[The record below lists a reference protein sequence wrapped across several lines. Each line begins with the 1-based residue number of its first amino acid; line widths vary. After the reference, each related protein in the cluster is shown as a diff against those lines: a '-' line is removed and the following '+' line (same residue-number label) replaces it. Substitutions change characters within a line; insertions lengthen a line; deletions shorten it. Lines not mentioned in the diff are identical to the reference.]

1 MNGFG
6 DVVPALTS
14 LEVCLP
20 EALPDDLLEG
30 KRAGGRNAF
39 TAFHTR
45 GVRVVVTFSPKLG
58 TRELIGEPTWRCW
71 PADSAH
77 WYSIG
82 LLRPWVSES
91 LPPDECERRITAHF
105 EAGAHREYRE
115 PNKTDPR
122 RWQFD
127 DGSAVPL
134 GGKATLQGSAAW
146 RIWGLR
152 GYWLLPDGGA
162 RDRDGSLVPEA
173 SLAQIAKEE
182 LLPWPGAAL
191 DWRPSEAD
199 AECWFRPLDQDT
211 TAALLRLQVGLR
223 AQPARPQGRGPQGRQ
238 GRQGEQGGGR
248 KTDTRVGRVV
258 WHLAPTGPRAMV
270 VVGHAQ
276 WGGGT
281 VTDCTVQERAAAQG
295 AADGGRAR
303 GDLRRAAPSSRGG
316 AADCRRPRARLARPR
331 LQRAARRG
339 VVPAEPAA
347 ERPSSGRRDR
357 RFAVRLGCGCQAPA
371 ARHR

>member
-1 MNGFG
+1 MPVAAPPLPAAFRVGGRPVLGFLIHRYDLFDLGETELVFGPPCTSKQLGVRRLFVDAVEAAMNGLFG

-58 TRELIGEPTWRCW
+58 TRELTCLGEPTWRCW

-82 LLRPWVSES
+82 LLRPWFSES

-134 GGKATLQGSAAW
+134 GGKTRLPGSAW

-152 GYWLLPDGGA
+152 GYRLLPDGGA
-162 RDRDGSLVPEA
+162 HGRDGSLVPEA

-199 AECWFRPLDQDT
+199 AECWFRPLDQET
-211 TAALLRLQVGLR
+211 TAALLRLQAGLR
-223 AQPARPQGRGPQGRQ
+223 AVGRRTLASGAWCGTSRRRAPARWSSSATRRG
-238 GRQGEQGGGR
+238 E
-248 KTDTRVGRVV
+248 
-258 WHLAPTGPRAMV
+258 AAM
-270 VVGHAQ
+270 
-276 WGGGT
+276 
-281 VTDCTVQERAAAQG
+281 
-295 AADGGRAR
+295 
-303 GDLRRAAPSSRGG
+303 RRAGCGSRRCRRRASSRGL
-316 AADCRRPRARLARPR
+316 APRCPRFRRR
-331 LQRAARRG
+331 
-339 VVPAEPAA
+339 
-347 ERPSSGRRDR
+347 SS
-357 RFAVRLGCGCQAPA
+357 
-371 ARHR
+371 

>member
-1 MNGFG
+1 
-6 DVVPALTS
+6 VVPALTS
-14 LEVCLP
+14 LEMCLP

-58 TRELIGEPTWRCW
+58 TRELTCLGEPTWRCW

-82 LLRPWVSES
+82 LLRPWFSES

-134 GGKATLQGSAAW
+134 GGKTRLPGSAW

-152 GYWLLPDGGA
+152 GYRLLPDGGA
-162 RDRDGSLVPEA
+162 HGRDGSLVPEA

-191 DWRPSEAD
+191 DWRPCGNEKSGLRLKALPTAGELAGP
-199 AECWFRPLDQDT
+199 C
-211 TAALLRLQVGLR
+211 AALPPLPK
-223 AQPARPQGRGPQGRQ
+223 A
-238 GRQGEQGGGR
+238 EQL
-248 KTDTRVGRVV
+248 TADV
-258 WHLAPTGPRAMV
+258 LAPVSHVLAFNALLDVAWCKPSGLAAGAETVASSSAGGNDQGLGALGKRTAVPCDLGAGAKRQRPGAGESARSLPPSEVPGRRAEVLEATTPRASLYGSEPGAV
-270 VVGHAQ
+270 LAQ
-276 WGGGT
+276 ARASRT
-281 VTDCTVQERAAAQG
+281 VP
-295 AADGGRAR
+295 
-303 GDLRRAAPSSRGG
+303 LP
-316 AADCRRPRARLARPR
+316 
-331 LQRAARRG
+331 
-339 VVPAEPAA
+339 
-347 ERPSSGRRDR
+347 
-357 RFAVRLGCGCQAPA
+357 
-371 ARHR
+371 